1 MTRTA
6 PTHLDA
12 LEAEAIYIL
21 RETAAWFR
29 RPALLFSGGKDSL
42 CMVALALRA
51 FRPSSLPF
59 PLLHIDTGHNFPETL
74 EFRDRLLA
82 QIGEELLVRRVQDTI
97 DAGRARDEVGP
108 KPSRNLQQTVTLLDS
123 VRELGLDALI
133 GGGRRDEE
141 KARAKERIFSL
152 RNDAGGWDPHKQRP
166 EFWLQLNG
174 ALRPGEHMRVFP
186 LSNWTE
192 LDVWQ
197 YIARERLEIPAL
209 YCAHRRRC
217 LRTRA
222 GVLLAESPFLALEEG
237 ERIEE
242 LSVRFRTVGD
252 MTCSAAMESRA
263 VSVEEIIREIAAAR
277 TSERGLR
284 MDDRR
289 SEAAMEER
297 KTEGYF

>member
-1 MTRTA
+1 MTA
-6 PTHLDA
+6 LTHLDV
-12 LEAEAIYIL
+12 LEAEAIYVL
-21 RETAAWFR
+21 RETAAWFKH
-29 RPALLFSGGKDSL
+29 PALLFSGGKDSL

-51 FRPSSLPF
+51 FRPGRLPF

-82 QIGEELLVRRVQDTI
+82 EIGEELLVRRVQDTI
-97 DAGRARDEVGP
+97 DAGRARDEAGP
-108 KPSRNLQQTVTLLDS
+108 KASRNLQQTVTLLDT

-152 RNDAGGWDPHKQRP
+152 RKDSGGWDPHQQRP

-174 ALRPGEHMRVFP
+174 VLRPGEHMRVFP

-197 YIARERLEIPAL
+197 YIGRERLDIPAL
-209 YCAHRRRC
+209 YRANRRRC

-222 GVLLAESPFLALEEG
+222 GILLAESPYLAVEEG
-237 ERIEE
+237 ETVEE

-263 VSVEEIIREIAAAR
+263 VSIDEIVREIAAAR

>member
-1 MTRTA
+1 
-6 PTHLDA
+6 
-12 LEAEAIYIL
+12 
-21 RETAAWFR
+21 
-29 RPALLFSGGKDSL
+29 
-42 CMVALALRA
+42 
-51 FRPSSLPF
+51 
-59 PLLHIDTGHNFPETL
+59 
-74 EFRDRLLA
+74 
-82 QIGEELLVRRVQDTI
+82 
-97 DAGRARDEVGP
+97 
-108 KPSRNLQQTVTLLDS
+108 LQQTITLLDS

-152 RNDAGGWDPHKQRP
+152 RKDAGGWDPQQQRP

-197 YIARERLEIPAL
+197 YISREQLEIPAL
-209 YCAHRRRC
+209 YRAHQRRC

-237 ERIEE
+237 ESVEE

-263 VSVEEIIREIAAAR
+263 VSVDEIMREIAAAR
-277 TSERGLR
+277 FSERGLR

-289 SEAAMEER
+289 SESAMEER

>member
-1 MTRTA
+1 MTA
-6 PTHLDA
+6 LTHLDV
-12 LEAEAIYIL
+12 LEAEAVYVL
-21 RETAAWFR
+21 RETAAWFKH
-29 RPALLFSGGKDSL
+29 PALLFSGGKDSL

-51 FRPSSLPF
+51 FRPGRLPF
-59 PLLHIDTGHNFPETL
+59 PFLHIDTGHNFPETL
-74 EFRDRLLA
+74 EFRDRLVA
-82 QIGEELLVRRVQDTI
+82 AIGEELLVRRVQETI
-97 DAGRARDEVGP
+97 DAGRARDEMGP
-108 KPSRNLQQTVTLLDS
+108 KASRNVQQTITLLDT

-152 RNDAGGWDPHKQRP
+152 RRDSGGWNPHQQQP

-174 ALRPGEHMRVFP
+174 VLRPGEHMRVFP

-197 YIARERLEIPAL
+197 YIGREKLDIPAL
-209 YCAHRRRC
+209 YRAHRRRC

-222 GVLLAESPFLALEEG
+222 GILLAESPYLAVEEG
-237 ERIEE
+237 ETVEE

-263 VSVEEIIREIAAAR
+263 VFVEEIIREIEAAR

-289 SEAAMEER
+289 SEAAMEDR

>member
-1 MTRTA
+1 MTEGVL
-6 PTHLDA
+6 THLDV
-12 LEAEAIYIL
+12 LEAEAIFVL
-21 RETAAWFR
+21 RETAACCK

-51 FRPSSLPF
+51 FSPGRMPF
-59 PLLHIDTGHNFPETL
+59 PLLHIDTGHNFSETL
-74 EFRDRLLA
+74 EFRDRLVA
-82 QIGEELLVRRVQDTI
+82 AIGADLLVRRVQDTI
-97 DAGRARDEVGP
+97 DAGRARDETGP

-152 RNDAGGWDPHKQRP
+152 RKDAGGWDPQQQRP

-197 YIARERLEIPAL
+197 YISREQLEIPAL
-209 YCAHRRRC
+209 YRAHRRRC

-222 GVLLAESPFLALEEG
+222 GSLLAESPFLALEEG
-237 ERIEE
+237 ESVEE

-263 VSVEEIIREIAAAR
+263 VSFDEIIREIAAAR

-289 SEAAMEER
+289 SETAMEER
-297 KTEGYF
+297 KSEGYF